1 MLHIWT
7 VSGEEVVIEKDG
19 LSDVRAVKQHL
30 QRKRALS
37 RFRVRLLQDGRDLHD
52 DCAVVALPDGLQ
64 MVVLPFSEASDEQV
78 LEFISAAGDGNLA
91 SVGEI
96 LKRPQDPNRVVAD
109 IRGFPFG
116 RPPHHSQT
124 ALAAASDEGYVEVV
138 RMLLEASANPDGY
151 GVGRDYE
158 GPSLVLA
165 AGSGHIEVV
174 RLLVD
179 ARALTEAV
187 SNFWGTVVDPIV
199 ATIQGHDPVGNTGR
213 PHGPGANSMG
223 MVQILL
229 EAGADPASITP
240 ALVPHN
246 PASVDHDARPLV
258 AASQGGHL
266 EVARLLL
273 ESSLAGYVSATQG
286 SANSEHMQRRH
297 LAPAL
302 VAASSRGYVEMIRL
316 LVQFMGSALDDCRH
330 AMPKARTAVPW
341 TTPLFCASR
350 FGHVG
355 IVSLLLGARADPDT
369 VCGDDGLT
377 ALSVAAGDGHVE
389 IVRLLLGS

>member
-19 LSDVRAVKQHL
+19 LSDVRTVKQHL
-30 QRKRALS
+30 QSKRALS
-37 RFRVRLLQDGRDLHD
+37 QFRLRLLHDGRDLHD
-52 DCAVVALPDGLQ
+52 DCAVVDLPEGLQ
-64 MVVLPFSEASDEQV
+64 MVVLPFLEASDEQV
-78 LEFISAAGDGNLA
+78 LELISAAGDGNVA

-96 LKRPQDPNRVVAD
+96 LRRPQDPNRVVAD
-109 IRGFPFG
+109 IRGYPFG

-138 RMLLEASANPDGY
+138 RMLLEASANPYGY
-151 GVGRDYE
+151 GLGRGYE

-174 RLLVD
+174 RLLVE
-179 ARALTEAV
+179 AGALTEVVA
-187 SNFWGTVVDPIV
+187 NFWGEAVNPIV
-199 ATIQGHDPVGNTGR
+199 ATILGHDPGGNTGR
-213 PHGPGANSMG
+213 PYGPGVNSMG
-223 MVQILL
+223 IVQILL
-229 EAGADPASITP
+229 EAAADPASIIP
-240 ALVPHN
+240 ARVPHN
-246 PASVDHDARPLV
+246 PGGVEHDARPLV

-273 ESSLAGYVSATQG
+273 ESSLAGDVSATQG
-286 SANSEHMQRRH
+286 DAHLQCRH

-302 VAASSRGYVEMIRL
+302 VAASSRGHVEMIRL

-330 AMPKARTAVPW
+330 AMPKVRTTVPS
-341 TTPLFCASR
+341 TTPLYWASC

-369 VCGDDGLT
+369 ACGDDGLT
-377 ALSVAAGDGHVE
+377 ALSVAAGEGHVE